1 MYRHF
6 GIELT
11 EEGLKAM
18 SQYMIDNPRD
28 NRPPH
33 RFNFGSPD
41 VIARARGALRSYQ
54 DYFGIPIEYLSA
66 QFWAFRRLRQR
77 LMSWVLSVGLLP

>member
-11 EEGLKAM
+11 EGGRKGIA
-18 SQYMIDNPRD
+18 QYMIDNPRD
-28 NRPPH
+28 QRRPH

-41 VIARARGALRSYQ
+41 VVARARQALQSYQ
-54 DYFGIPIEYLSA
+54 DYFGIPIE
-66 QFWAFRRLRQR
+66 
-77 LMSWVLSVGLLP
+77 